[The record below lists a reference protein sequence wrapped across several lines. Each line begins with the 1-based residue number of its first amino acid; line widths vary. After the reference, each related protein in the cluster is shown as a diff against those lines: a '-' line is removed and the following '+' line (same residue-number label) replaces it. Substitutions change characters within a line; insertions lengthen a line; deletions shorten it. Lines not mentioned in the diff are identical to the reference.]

1 MHPIITAAATA
12 TAAMLVAGSAFY
24 AGMWP
29 TSQIYGQTRIA
40 GDDPAEV
47 ALTYDDGPSPDYTP
61 ALLDLLAR
69 HNVHATFFLMGEHV
83 RRYPQLARRIAE
95 EGHSIGN
102 HTMTHPNLF
111 RSSIA
116 TTRRE
121 LTECQQ
127 IIADTTGVTP
137 RLFRPPFGAR
147 NPATLRIARAMGL
160 EAVMWNVTAKD
171 WEPIG
176 VEAIVSNIDRDLGR
190 NQRRG
195 RGSNILL
202 HDASHLDTPQKLAS
216 RANSLAATAEL
227 LMRPGLRFI
236 AL

>member
-1 MHPIITAAATA
+1 MNPFA
-12 TAAMLVAGSAFY
+12 TAALGLSATALLAGGALY

-29 TSQIYGQTRIA
+29 TSQIYGHTWIA
-40 GDDPAEV
+40 GDDPSEV
-47 ALTYDDGPSPDYTP
+47 ALTYDDGPSPDNTP
-61 ALLDLLAR
+61 ALLELLAQ
-69 HNVHATFFLMGEHV
+69 HNVHATFFLIGEHV

-111 RSSIA
+111 RSSSA
-116 TTRRE
+116 TTHRE
-121 LTECQQ
+121 LADCQRL
-127 IIADTTGVTP
+127 IADTTGVTP

-147 NPATLRIARAMGL
+147 NPATLRVARAMHL
-160 EAVMWNVTAKD
+160 EPVMWNVTAKD
-171 WEPIG
+171 WQPLS
-176 VEAIVSNIDRDLGR
+176 VEAIIANIDRDVGR
-190 NQRRG
+190 NQRKG

-216 RANSLAATAEL
+216 RANTLAATAEL